1 MNLPNLIS
9 SFRIL
14 AAPVLWYLI
23 YVNNQP
29 AFAWLLTAA
38 FFTDLIDGVI
48 ARKTRQ
54 VSKLGS
60 KLDSI
65 GDSLTILTGLLGLSF
80 FRFELVQQY
89 WIEIVIV
96 VALHFIQLLLSLWRY
111 GKISSFHTWSAKT
124 AALFVGIF
132 ILVTLHFDFI
142 PWLFYLSLL
151 LLVIDGIE
159 DSILVFLLPK
169 WENDVKGV
177 YWVLKK
183 RNEGIWK

>member
-1 MNLPNLIS
+1 MNLANLIS
-9 SFRIL
+9 SFRIF
-14 AAPVLWYLI
+14 AAPVLWFLI
-23 YVNNQP
+23 YFDNQP
-29 AFAWLLTAA
+29 AFTWLITVA

-48 ARKTRQ
+48 ARRMHQ

-60 KLDSI
+60 KLDSV
-65 GDSLTILTGLLGLSF
+65 GDSLTIVTGLIGLSV

-96 VALHFIQLLLSLWRY
+96 VTLHFIQLLLSLWRY

-124 AALFVGIF
+124 AALAVGVF
-132 ILVTLHFDFI
+132 ILVTLHYEFI
-142 PWLFYLSLL
+142 PWLFYLSLIL
-151 LLVIDGIE
+151 LIIDGIE

-169 WENDVKGV
+169 WENDVKGI

-183 RNEGIWK
+183 QK